1 MLQLTEE
8 PRTHARI
15 FFLSR
20 IRRSSS
26 SLSDL
31 AAMVSRSRRSLA
43 AAAAATALLASSDV
57 LRSAEAFNQPL
68 HLGLSSPVAQ
78 TPALGGTHLQRSSLL
93 QGRYG
98 ATATATRTSRNRD
111 SITRNDS
118 GIASP
123 LQSSFIEEPPTNAG
137 SDGSING
144 DDGTAPEDV
153 NKTAQDAMLGNMQ
166 TQDRTGNE
174 TNKLLS
180 KVAEKVGAV
189 DESRIA
195 FPELT
200 TGEVPRMYRYVPTQV
215 RPVACPF
222 YL

>member
-1 MLQLTEE
+1 
-8 PRTHARI
+8 
-15 FFLSR
+15 
-20 IRRSSS
+20 
-26 SLSDL
+26 
-31 AAMVSRSRRSLA
+31 MVSRSRRSLA
-43 AAAAATALLASSDV
+43 ATAAATALLASSDV
-57 LRSAEAFNQPL
+57 PLCAEAFNQPL
-68 HLGLSSPVAQ
+68 DFGLSPPVAQ

-93 QGRYG
+93 QGRYAYG

-111 SITRNDS
+111 SIPRNDS
-118 GIASP
+118 GITSA

-144 DDGTAPEDV
+144 DDGTAPEEV
-153 NKTAQDAMLGNMQ
+153 NKTAQDEMLGDMQ
-166 TQDRTGNE
+166 KQDLTGNE

-200 TGEVPRMYRYVPTQV
+200 TGEVPRMYRYVKFGLWLVLFTFEIHKILPLT
-215 RPVACPF
+215 
-222 YL
+222 LL